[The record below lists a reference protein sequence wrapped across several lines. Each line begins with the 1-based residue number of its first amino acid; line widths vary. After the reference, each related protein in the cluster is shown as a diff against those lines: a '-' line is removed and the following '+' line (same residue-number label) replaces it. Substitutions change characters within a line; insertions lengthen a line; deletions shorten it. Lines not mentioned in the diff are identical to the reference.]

1 MSANNNSKGS
11 LEALL
16 SKYIA
21 VWIWSILF
29 GTLTGLTYSFLS
41 SRIVNWGPLALLPAI
56 PLVIGIWASLLAWR
70 SMYKYLI
77 NYLIPSFIH
86 NTENEDGKEEIIDS
100 KKPARWLRQVF
111 LMMIVAITM
120 RLVMEL
126 IIVVLGTLQ

>member
-1 MSANNNSKGS
+1 MNANNNSKS
-11 LEALL
+11 SFEVLL

-56 PLVIGIWASLLAWR
+56 PLVIGIWATLLTWSSL
-70 SMYKYLI
+70 YKYLI
-77 NYLIPSFIH
+77 YYLIPSFIH
-86 NTENEDGKEEIIDS
+86 NTKNEDGNEELIDS

-111 LMMIVAITM
+111 LMMIVAVAM

-126 IIVVLGTLQ
+126 IIIVLGTLQ